1 MNTQPG
7 KLRLLLVRHGET
19 DWNLEQ
25 RIQGQLQI
33 PLNAKGRRQAE
44 LAAERLTQYEFR
56 AAWSSDLV
64 RARETAEVI
73 LARLPGLGLGLDEA
87 LREANFGLWE
97 GLTYGEFRAAAPEA
111 AAQWIE
117 APEEVE
123 APGGESL
130 VQMRARVVAFAR
142 ELLDRHPGST
152 VLLITHGGP
161 IRALVA
167 EVSGV
172 RMTELPDP
180 ANGSLTSL
188 ILTDSDGQLVT
199 YNDIEHLAKAN

>member
-1 MNTQPG
+1 MNTEPR

-33 PLNAKGRRQAE
+33 SLNAKGRRQAE
-44 LAAERLTQYEFR
+44 LAAERLAQYEFA
-56 AAWSSDLV
+56 AAWSSDLA

-97 GLTYGEFRAAAPEA
+97 GLTYGEFRAVAPEA

-142 ELLDRHPGST
+142 ELLDQHPDTT
-152 VLLITHGGP
+152 VLLVTHGGP

-180 ANGSLTSL
+180 ANGSLTL
-188 ILTDSDGQLVT
+188 LTLTESGGELLL

>member
-1 MNTQPG
+1 VSTEPG
-7 KLRLLLVRHGET
+7 ELRLLLVRHGET
-19 DWNLEQ
+19 DWNREQ
-25 RIQGQLQI
+25 RIQGQLQV
-33 PLNAKGRRQAE
+33 PLNAVGLRQAE
-44 LAAERLTQYEFR
+44 LAAERVAQYSF
-56 AAWSSDLV
+56 AAAYASDLV
-64 RARETAEVI
+64 RARETAEVL
-73 LARLPGLGLGLDEA
+73 LARLPGLELQFDEA

-130 VQMRARVVAFAR
+130 VQMRARVVAFAQA
-142 ELLDRHPGST
+142 LLGLHPGQT
-152 VLLITHGGP
+152 LLLVTHGGP

-167 EVSGV
+167 EVTGK

-180 ANGSLTSL
+180 ANGSLTL
-188 ILTDSDGQLVT
+188 ITLTKSGGELLI